1 MLYEHKKA
9 PHRVERST
17 NLTTLIIPQKVEVGN
32 D

>member
-1 MLYEHKKA
+1 MLYEHKKRPTEWNA
-9 PHRVERST
+9 CK